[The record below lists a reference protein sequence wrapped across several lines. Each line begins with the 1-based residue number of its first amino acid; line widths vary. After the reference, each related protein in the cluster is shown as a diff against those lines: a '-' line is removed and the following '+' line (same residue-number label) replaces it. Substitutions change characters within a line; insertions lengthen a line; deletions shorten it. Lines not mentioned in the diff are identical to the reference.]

1 MSDVAPPRARMPP
14 SRAWTLSPRAWALL
28 LSLAL
33 LAGCASLP
41 SLEGRSE
48 SQAIASAVGT
58 PIHEA
63 LAPGL
68 AAHPGLSGFY
78 SLSDGED
85 AFAARIAMIDAASR
99 ALDVQYYIWN
109 DDVTGRLMFDALE
122 RAADRGVA
130 VRLLLDDN
138 NTRGLDAL
146 LATLDAHPRI
156 EVRLFNPFRQR
167 TLRLLNYVFD
177 FTRINRRM
185 HNKTL
190 TADGAATIVGG
201 RNVGDEYFDAGGDL
215 GFVDLDV
222 VAVGPVVAQ
231 VAASFDAY
239 WRSDSAYPVERLLPA
254 PDAAQRERL
263 ERAVAAVR
271 DEPAA
276 RHYLDKIRDGRVMR
290 DLVAKE
296 LPFEWAAASLVVD
309 DPAKALGRARPERML
324 PSRLER
330 AIGEPPQHEFALV
343 SPYFVPGRE
352 GTAMLAGMAGS
363 GVRIRVLT
371 NALESTDVAA
381 VHSGYARRRRALLR
395 SGIELWELKRSAS
408 GIRIGPRG
416 SGRSRRGRPDVA
428 ATVPEPVAADGEGG
442 RGGLGIGSGS
452 GAGSGSGSGVAG
464 RSDASLHAK
473 AFEIDRERIV
483 IGSFNFDP
491 RSALH
496 NTELGL
502 VIESP
507 AWALRLSRS
516 FDQQI
521 PVNAYRVRIDAHG
534 RLEWTERRADGSEVL
549 YHREPNASIGRKL
562 LVWLLGLLPIER
574 LL

>member
-1 MSDVAPPRARMPP
+1 MIALQPARLRA
-14 SRAWTLSPRAWALL
+14 AAVLLGLS
-28 LSLAL
+28 L

-48 SQAIASAVGT
+48 SQSLASVAGT

-85 AFAARIAMIDAASR
+85 AFAARIALIDAATR
-99 ALDVQYYIWN
+99 ALDVQYYIWH
-109 DDVTGRLMFDALE
+109 DDVTGRLIFEALE

-138 NTRGLDAL
+138 NTRGLDAQ
-146 LATLDAHPRI
+146 LAVLDAHPRI
-156 EVRLFNPFRQR
+156 EVRLFNPMRQR
-167 TLRLLNYVFD
+167 ALRLLNYVFD
-177 FTRINRRM
+177 FTRANRRM

-201 RNVGDEYFDAGGDL
+201 RNIGDEYFDASGNL

-254 PDAAQRERL
+254 PEAAQRARIGEAL
-263 ERAVAAVR
+263 AAAR
-271 DEPAA
+271 NDPAA

-296 LPFEWAAASLVVD
+296 LPFEWADARLAVD

-330 AIGEPPQHEFALV
+330 AIGEPAEREFALV

-352 GTAMLAGMAGS
+352 GTAMLAGMAGH

-395 SGIELWELKRSAS
+395 AGIELWELRRSAT

-416 SGRSRRGRPDVA
+416 SGRVRRGRADTLPA
-428 ATVPEPVAADGEGG
+428 APAPAADEGDGG
-442 RGGLGIGSGS
+442 RGVG
-452 GAGSGSGSGVAG
+452 GSGVLG

-473 AFEIDRERIV
+473 AFEIDGERIV

-491 RSALH
+491 RSARH

-507 AWALRLSRS
+507 AWAQRLSNS

-521 PVNAYRVRIDAHG
+521 PVNAYRVQFDGSG
-534 RLEWTERRADGSEVL
+534 RLEWLERRADGSEL
-549 YHREPNASIGRKL
+549 RHHREPNASLGRKF
-562 LVWLLGLLPIER
+562 LVWLLGLLPIEG